1 MCSIRGWIPEKGRFL
16 DKMFKENMAD
26 IKRRL
31 NTIYKD
37 MDEDEISG
45 NDAILIAAKK
55 TYYEDVKQYYIENI
69 FNKNDNWKKM
79 VQPGHWIQ
87 LL

>member
-1 MCSIRGWIPEKGRFL
+1 
-16 DKMFKENMAD
+16 MAD
-26 IKRRL
+26 IKRQL
-31 NTIYKD
+31 NTTYKD